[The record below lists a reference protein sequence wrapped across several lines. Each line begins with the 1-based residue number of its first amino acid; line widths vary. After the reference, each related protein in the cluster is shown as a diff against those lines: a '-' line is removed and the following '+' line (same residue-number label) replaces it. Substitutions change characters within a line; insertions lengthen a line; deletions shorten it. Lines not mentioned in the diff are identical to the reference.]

1 MSKVKINIVDQDG
14 NKHNLEKDLLFGCAM
29 GSAGE
34 GNCQCMS
41 FYVGEGVKNIT
52 ASGAIADGIVKTFH
66 EVAKGDQNEEV
77 QMLCNASN
85 VINMRIYE
93 ILEGGKD
100 NGGN

>member
-1 MSKVKINIVDQDG
+1 MSKVRINIVDQDG
-14 NKHNLEKDLLFGCAM
+14 NKHDLEKDLLFGCAM
-29 GSAGE
+29 DSVGE

-66 EVAKGDQNEEV
+66 EVAKGDQNGEV
-77 QMLCNASN
+77 QMLCNVSN
-85 VINMRIYE
+85 VINMRIHE
-93 ILEGGKD
+93 ILGGKD

>member
-14 NKHNLEKDLLFGCAM
+14 ITIILKKIFSSDAQLD
-29 GSAGE
+29 SAGE

-52 ASGAIADGIVKTFH
+52 ASGAIADGIIKAFH

-85 VINMRIYE
+85 VINMRIHE
-93 ILEGGKD
+93 ILGGKD

>member
-1 MSKVKINIVDQDG
+1 MSKVKINITDIEG
-14 NKHNLEKDLLFGCAM
+14 NNHSLEKDLLFGCAM
-29 GSAGE
+29 DSVGE

-41 FYVGEGVKNIT
+41 FYIGEGVRNYT

-66 EVAKGDQNEEV
+66 EAAKGDQNVEV
-77 QMLCNASN
+77 QMLCNLSN
-85 VINMRIYE
+85 VINMRIHE